1 MDDANQGGGDHAC
14 GMPLE
19 IGTEVG
25 IRKLSKFVFF
35 KHQLYQFDS
44 MFRWRMYSYIIKLLP
59 MIVILH
65 L

>member
-1 MDDANQGGGDHAC
+1 MTRIREGDHAC
-14 GMPLE
+14 GMPSG

-25 IRKLSKFVFF
+25 IRKLSNI